1 MIAPNIIIV
10 NNKRFYKKVIPYKY
24 VTRPFYGYKGMYIS
38 YDSGVQESFVEV
50 VDLSDWLVERSLSEF
65 LKCRGYIIDTK

>member
-1 MIAPNIIIV
+1 
-10 NNKRFYKKVIPYKY
+10 
-24 VTRPFYGYKGMYIS
+24 MYIS

-65 LKCRGYIIDTK
+65 LKCRGYIINTK